1 MSFLTVFQCVT
12 LEGWT
17 FVMTLTMNTT
27 HPSTFLYFVF
37 MIFLGSFFMV
47 NLTLAVINNKVTE
60 AHQHFEEET
69 RFLEWQKKHVHKGLT
84 FDDEHKNHENSENLD
99 EQDTI

>member
-1 MSFLTVFQCVT
+1 
-12 LEGWT
+12 
-17 FVMTLTMNTT
+17 MTLTMNTT